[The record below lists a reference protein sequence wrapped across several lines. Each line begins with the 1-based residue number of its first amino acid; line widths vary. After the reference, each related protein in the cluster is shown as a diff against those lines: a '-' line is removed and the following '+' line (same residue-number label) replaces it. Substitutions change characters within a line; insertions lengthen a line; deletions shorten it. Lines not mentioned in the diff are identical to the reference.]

1 MQGDFMDNKLT
12 LTNRKNLCLTG
23 IEKMVGISDSE
34 LLVEVDGVALSVQGS
49 NMEVKKLDVES
60 GILEVDGMINN
71 IKYFDKKQKLS
82 FIKRIFK

>member
-1 MQGDFMDNKLT
+1 MDNKLT

-23 IEKMVGISDSE
+23 IEKVIGISDSE

-49 NMEVKKLDVES
+49 KMEVKKLDVES

>member
-1 MQGDFMDNKLT
+1 MDNKLT
-12 LTNRKNLCLTG
+12 LTNRKILSLTG
-23 IEKMVGISDSE
+23 IEKVVGISDSE

>member
-1 MQGDFMDNKLT
+1 MDNKLT
-12 LTNRKNLCLTG
+12 LTNRKNLCITG
-23 IEKMVGISDSE
+23 IEKVVGISDSE

>member
-1 MQGDFMDNKLT
+1 MDNKLT

-23 IEKMVGISDSE
+23 IEKVVGISDSE

-71 IKYFDKKQKLS
+71 VKYFDKKQKLS

>member
-1 MQGDFMDNKLT
+1 MDNKLT
-12 LTNRKNLCLTG
+12 LVNRKILNLTG
-23 IEKMVGISDSE
+23 IERVVGISDSE

-60 GILEVDGMINN
+60 GILEIEGLINN
-71 IKYFDKKQKLS
+71 IKYFDKKQKLN

>member
-1 MQGDFMDNKLT
+1 MDNKLT
-12 LTNRKNLCLTG
+12 LVNRKILNLTG
-23 IEKMVGISDSE
+23 IEKVVGISDSE

-60 GILEVDGMINN
+60 GILEIEGLIYN
-71 IKYFDKKQKLS
+71 IKYFDKKQKLN

>member
-1 MQGDFMDNKLT
+1 MDNKLT
-12 LTNRKNLCLTG
+12 LTNRKNLCVTG
-23 IEKMVGISDSE
+23 IEKVVGISDSE

>member
-1 MQGDFMDNKLT
+1 MDNKLT

-23 IEKMVGISDSE
+23 IEKVVGISDSE
-34 LLVEVDGVALSVQGS
+34 LLVEVDGVALSVQGF

>member
-1 MQGDFMDNKLT
+1 MDNKLT
-12 LTNRKNLCLTG
+12 LINRKNLCLTG
-23 IEKMVGISDSE
+23 IEKVVGISDSE

>member
-1 MQGDFMDNKLT
+1 MDNKLT
-12 LTNRKNLCLTG
+12 LVNRKILNLTG
-23 IEKMVGISDSE
+23 IEKVVGISDSE

-60 GILEVDGMINN
+60 GILEIVGLINN
-71 IKYFDKKQKLS
+71 IKYFDKKQKLN

>member
-1 MQGDFMDNKLT
+1 MDNKLT

-23 IEKMVGISDSE
+23 IEKVVGISDSE

>member
-1 MQGDFMDNKLT
+1 MDNKLT
-12 LTNRKNLCLTG
+12 LVNRKILNLTG
-23 IEKMVGISDSE
+23 IEKVVGISDSE

-60 GILEVDGMINN
+60 GILEIEGLINN
-71 IKYFDKKQKLS
+71 IKYFDKKQKLN

>member
-1 MQGDFMDNKLT
+1 MDNKLT

>member
-1 MQGDFMDNKLT
+1 MDNKLT

-23 IEKMVGISDSE
+23 IEKVVGISDSE

-60 GILEVDGMINN
+60 GSLEVDGMINN